1 MNKFYSLARCSFSHI
16 MNVKNYVRNAPKS
29 LNHTMH
35 VSPCGIPQ
43 RDTHAHIHSHTHNWP
58 TSYILPS
65 TSMSWC
71 AFVLSPK
78 HPNQTSTTVGFSAL
92 HCGLRVHYQEQHQ
105 LLPAITTEKKF
116 LCCAPSPLFP
126 VCIFPALVLFHHQH
140 RQLPEAHLKPISP

>member
-1 MNKFYSLARCSFSHI
+1 MLFPSLISSHF
-16 MNVKNYVRNAPKS
+16 MNVLHVRNAPQS

-43 RDTHAHIHSHTHNWP
+43 RERHTH
-58 TSYILPS
+58 TFTHRHTIGQLHTFLRRS
-65 TSMSWC
+65 TSWR
-71 AFVLSPK
+71 AFVLSLK
-78 HPNQTSTTVGFSAL
+78 HPNQTLTTVGFSAL
-92 HCGLRVHYQEQHQ
+92 HCGVHYQEQQQ

-116 LCCAPSPLFP
+116 LYCAPSPLFT